1 MSLQQTI
8 KDSIKDAMRAKDS
21 VRLTVLRG
29 LSAAFVNELVAKG
42 QTPQSEISDEDA
54 MVVIKRASK
63 QRKDALE
70 QYTKGGRK
78 DLADIEKAELVIIEE
93 FLPTLMSQDEIRP
106 IVEAKIAELGVAD
119 KSGTGKL
126 IGALMRDLNGKA
138 DGGDVKIVVD
148 ELLG

>member
-8 KDSIKDAMRAKDS
+8 KDSTKDAMKARDS
-21 VRLTVLRG
+21 VRVTVLRG
-29 LSAAFVNELVAKG
+29 LSTAFVNELVAKG

-54 MVVIKRASK
+54 MNVIKRASK
-63 QRKDALE
+63 QRKDALD
-70 QYTKGGRK
+70 QYTKGGRE
-78 DLADIEKAELVIIEE
+78 DLADVEKAELAIIEE

-106 IVEAKIAELGVAD
+106 IVEAKIAELEVTD
-119 KSGTGKL
+119 KSGAGKL

-138 DGGDVKIVVD
+138 DGGDVKAVVD

>member
-8 KDSIKDAMRAKDS
+8 KDSTKDAMKARDS
-21 VRLTVLRG
+21 VRVTVLRG
-29 LSAAFVNELVAKG
+29 LSTAFVNELVAKG

-54 MVVIKRASK
+54 LNVIKRASK

-70 QYTKGGRK
+70 QYTKGGRE
-78 DLADIEKAELVIIEE
+78 DLADIEKAELAIIEE

-106 IVEAKIAELGVAD
+106 IVEAKIAELEVTD
-119 KSGTGKL
+119 KSGAGKL

-138 DGGDVKIVVD
+138 DGGDVKAVVD